1 MQEGA
6 STLATFLSEMTTFLT
21 SLISWFTSLIKFV
34 VDTPALFVFL
44 LIALAGVVIGM
55 VRRWLPGR
63 G

>member
-6 STLATFLSEMTTFLT
+6 FTLATLLSDMTTFFT
-21 SLISWFTSLIKFV
+21 SLISWFTSLIKFF
-34 VDTPALFVFL
+34 VDTPVLFVFL
-44 LIALAGVVIGM
+44 LISLAGVVIGM

>member
-6 STLATFLSEMTTFLT
+6 STLATFLSAMTTFLT
-21 SLISWFTSLIKFV
+21 SLISWFTSLINFV
-34 VDTPALFVFL
+34 VDTPVLFVFL